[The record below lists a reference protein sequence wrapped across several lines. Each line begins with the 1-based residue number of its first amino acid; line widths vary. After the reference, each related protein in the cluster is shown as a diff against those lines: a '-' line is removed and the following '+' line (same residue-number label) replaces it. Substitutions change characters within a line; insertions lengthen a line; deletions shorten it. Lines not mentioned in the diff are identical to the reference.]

1 MPPSSAISSRADV
14 IRVEDE
20 YYILASSSLADER
33 TRILKEGE
41 TFAVFDRFGDIHPV
55 GRGQQGL
62 YQDGTRH
69 LSRFELRI
77 DTRRPMLLSST
88 VTEENAILAVDLT
101 NPRLRL
107 PGGISVPQDSI
118 HIFRSAVLWNAV
130 CHQRLRIRNYG
141 LEPAELPLTF
151 FFAADFADIFEVRG
165 LGRARSGDLLET
177 EVTPDG
183 VVLAYR
189 GLDGVVRRS
198 AIRFEPAPRS
208 LEPGEAHFSLVLAP
222 GAEETIRLRV
232 NCGGDE
238 PRRSDLGYGDAVG
251 AVRSALRVRADNGCH
266 VYTSNEQFN
275 DWLNRS
281 SADLRM
287 MLTETSEGLYP
298 YAGVPWFSTPFGR
311 DGIITALESLWVD
324 PGIAAAVLR
333 FLAATQAKEFSE
345 DADAEPGKILHE
357 ARGGE
362 MAALGEVPFRR
373 YYGTIDATPLFVV
386 LAHAYYERTG
396 DVELVSEIWPNVVQ
410 ALDWIDRFGDRDGD
424 GFVEYERRRPSG
436 LANQGWKDS
445 GDSVFHADGRLAE
458 GPIALCEVQAYVFG
472 AKRGAAELATALG
485 ETEHG
490 HALTKQAEALRQRFE
505 DRFWSEELGTYVL
518 ALDGEKRPCRVRSS
532 NAGHCLLTG
541 IVSFERAGAV
551 AETLMGEESYSG
563 WGIRTVP
570 SSERRFNPMSYH
582 NGSVW
587 PHDNALIAAGLA
599 RYGLKEAALQ
609 VLTGLFD
616 ATLFLDLTRMPELFC
631 GFPRRKGEGPTLYP
645 VACAPQ
651 AWSAGAVF
659 LLLQACLGLQISA
672 SEGRAL
678 FASPMLPPFL
688 EDVRVEGL
696 RVGSARV
703 DLELHRH
710 PDDVGVQVL
719 RRDGD
724 VSVVVAK

>member
-1 MPPSSAISSRADV
+1 MRPSSATPSPADV
-14 IRVEDE
+14 IRVQDE

-41 TFAVFDRFGDIHPV
+41 TFAVFDRFGDIHRV

-62 YQDGTRH
+62 YHDGTRH

-88 VTEENAILAVDLT
+88 VTEENALLAVDLT

-107 PGGISVPQDSI
+107 PGGTSVPQDSI

-130 CHQRLRIRNYG
+130 CHQRLRIWNYA
-141 LEPAELPLTF
+141 LEPVELPLKF

-165 LGRARSGDLLET
+165 LERARSGDLLDP

-183 VVLAYR
+183 VILAYR
-189 GLDGVVRRS
+189 GLDGVMRRS
-198 AIRFEPAPRS
+198 AIRFTPIPTL
-208 LEPGEAHFSLVLAP
+208 LEPGEAHFSLVLEP
-222 GAEETIRLRV
+222 GAEETIWLSV
-232 NCGGDE
+232 DCGVEDQ
-238 PRRSDLGYGDAVG
+238 PRSDLGYGEAAR
-251 AVRSALRVRADNGCH
+251 AVRSTLRARAEDGCH
-266 VYTSNEQFN
+266 VDTSNEQFN

-281 SADLRM
+281 TADLRM
-287 MLTETSEGLYP
+287 MLTETSEGPYP

-333 FLAATQAKEFSE
+333 FLAATQARELSE

-396 DVELVSEIWPNVVQ
+396 DVELVGEIWPSVVQ
-410 ALDWIDRFGDRDGD
+410 ALEWIDRFGDRDGD
-424 GFVEYERRRPSG
+424 GFVEYERRRPTG

-445 GDSVFHADGRLAE
+445 GDSVFHADGRLAK

-472 AKRGAAELATALG
+472 AKRGAAELAEALG
-485 ETEHG
+485 ESERG
-490 HALTKQAEALRQRFE
+490 HELAEQAEALRQRFE
-505 DRFWSEELGTYVL
+505 DRFWCEELRTYVL
-518 ALDGEKRPCRVRSS
+518 ALDGEKRPCQVRSS

-541 IVSFERAGAV
+541 IASFERAGAV
-551 AETLMGEESYSG
+551 AETLMREESYSG

-570 SSERRFNPMSYH
+570 ASERRFNPMSYH

-599 RYGLKEAALQ
+599 RYGLKAPALR

-631 GFPRRKGEGPTLYP
+631 GFPRRTGEGPTLYP

-651 AWSAGAVF
+651 AWSAASVF

-672 SEGRAL
+672 SEGRVL

-688 EDVRVEGL
+688 GAVRVQGL

-703 DLELHRH
+703 DLQLHRH
-710 PDDVGVQVL
+710 PEDVGVQVL

-724 VSVVVAK
+724 VDVVVAK